1 MKADVW
7 EIVGAIFVLAIIYL
21 LVRPQ
26 SLGPSVIEGMGSAL
40 ANVITFAVSS

>member
-1 MKADVW
+1 MKAQAW
-7 EIVGAIFVLAIIYL
+7 EIIGLIFVLAVIYV
-21 LVRPQ
+21 LVRPN